1 MYWWVI
7 CLPSAHTVIRNAVM
21 NWPFFVLYFT
31 VILQI
36 NNAGCMMTKREVN
49 AEGFEKS
56 FASNSLGEGC
66 TKYMA
71 GHKGHSLWCMIFQMW
86 LKNETIQLQLQHSV
100 FIKRIWYENLLFQE
114 YSFHC
119 NNIIWISTQHWN
131 ITKYPVLAVILIWMS
146 FLVLLSCLLTLSV
159 SLSHVH
165 SHQEPNSHVGKEPWP
180 QSGMCVVSLRTQTHD
195 TKKISIFLT
204 AVNVCLSDHS
214 DIWGDVGAET
224 THRKSAVPD
233 RQIWWHH
240 GVCPKQGIQK
250 QYHCGIVS

>member
-7 CLPSAHTVIRNAVM
+7 CFPSAHTVIRNAVM

-180 QSGMCVVSLRTQTHD
+180 QSGKCVWYPLEHKHMTQKKYLSFWLQWMSVSQITVTSGGMLVQKLRTGNLQ
-195 TKKISIFLT
+195 S
-204 AVNVCLSDHS
+204 
-214 DIWGDVGAET
+214 
-224 THRKSAVPD
+224 
-233 RQIWWHH
+233 QI
-240 GVCPKQGIQK
+240 GRYDGTMVYAQNKVYKNNIT
-250 QYHCGIVS
+250 VE